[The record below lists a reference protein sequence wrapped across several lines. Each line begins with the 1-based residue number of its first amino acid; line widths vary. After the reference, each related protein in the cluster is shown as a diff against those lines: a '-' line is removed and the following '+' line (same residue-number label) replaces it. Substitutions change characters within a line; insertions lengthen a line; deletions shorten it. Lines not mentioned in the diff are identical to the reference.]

1 MLTRKVGEGI
11 KVGEHIRIVVL
22 EVKGSQVRLGVEAPA
37 DLAIHRDEI
46 WEKIMEENRKAM
58 TVTPDQME
66 LLVKS
71 FPAVRKPPGEK
82 DIPGTE
88 GEETP

>member
-1 MLTRKVGEGI
+1 M
-11 KVGEHIRIVVL
+11 L

-37 DLAIHRDEI
+37 DLAIHRDEV

-71 FPAVRKPPGEK
+71 FPVVRKPPGDPSGPE
-82 DIPGTE
+82 TE
-88 GEETP
+88 GEGSP

>member
-1 MLTRKVGEGI
+1 M
-11 KVGEHIRIVVL
+11 L

-37 DLAIHRDEI
+37 DLAIHRDEV

-71 FPAVRKPPGEK
+71 FPVVRKPPG
-82 DIPGTE
+82 DPSGPGTE
-88 GEETP
+88 GEGSP